1 MIDEKPI
8 FTIRGNS
15 LPRREIY
22 KSLRNKWFKKTQKS
36 NIELAEL
43 IGVRPQVAST
53 YATGTDGRTP
63 SWTVILALCH
73 ELQLEILL
81 TPKEI
86 KIQSSTQSV

>member
-1 MIDEKPI
+1 MIEDKPI

-22 KSLRNKWFKKTQKS
+22 KSLRNKWFKKTKKS

-73 ELQLEILL
+73 ELELEILL

-86 KIQSSTQSV
+86 KIQSSTKNI

>member
-1 MIDEKPI
+1 MTEDRPV
-8 FTIRGNS
+8 FTIRGNV

-22 KSLRNKWFKKTQKS
+22 KSLRNKWFKKTNKS
-36 NIELAEL
+36 NIDLANL

-63 SWTVILALCH
+63 PWTAILLLCE
-73 ELQLEILL
+73 ELGLEIVL

-86 KIQSSTQSV
+86 KIQNNL